1 MKKYFKFL
9 FIFFF
14 FIMSNSLL
22 AADFK
27 IEKKSFNKNESQIII
42 NGYGVSYGVGVKN
55 NKIYIPEFGSG
66 LIYTYDLRTNKKNI
80 LNRKNN
86 KLENLNL
93 FHKIINKSIKKTIIR
108 PHDIFVDEESSIY
121 VSEMGQG
128 KVKGEGKITVFDK
141 EYKMIAE
148 IGSKMH
154 DNLGMIS
161 PVMIS
166 KFSNTYYVS
175 ENGSHKILRFDKNF
189 KFMDWIGQKGE
200 IDEKIIKNSWIID
213 KQFINF
219 GLNNPH
225 AVKLG
230 PDKNIYIVDSG
241 HNRILRFDL
250 KGEFNGWI
258 GKNEKGEI
266 NNNWNRIGEASS
278 GRELGAFN
286 APCDLIIFDNFLYV
300 SEVENNRISKI
311 GLDGKS
317 YGWIGF
323 DKVNNQYIWSKDI
336 NNKIDLK
343 HPFGIKLEKN
353 TFFVADKGNNRI
365 MVINSNNLFN

>member
-1 MKKYFKFL
+1 
-9 FIFFF
+9 
-14 FIMSNSLL
+14 MSNSLL
-22 AADFK
+22 GTNLK
-27 IEKKSFNKNESQIII
+27 IEKKSFSKNESQIII

-66 LIYTYDLRTNKKNI
+66 LIYTYEINTNKKNI

-93 FHKIINKSIKKTIIR
+93 FHKIINKRIKKNIIR
-108 PHDIFVDEESSIY
+108 PHDIFVDENSLIY
-121 VSEMGQG
+121 VSEMGLG
-128 KVKGEGKITVFDK
+128 KAKGEGKITVFDK

-166 KFSNTYYVS
+166 KILDIYYVS
-175 ENGSHKILRFDKNF
+175 EFGGHKILRFDKNF
-189 KFMDWIGQKGE
+189 NFIDWIGQKGE
-200 IDEKIIKNSWIID
+200 IDEKIIKNSWTKD
-213 KQFINF
+213 KQFINV
-219 GLNNPH
+219 GLNKPH

-230 PDKNIYIVDSG
+230 PDKNLYIVDSG
-241 HNRILRFDL
+241 NHRILRFNL

-266 NNNWNRIGEASS
+266 NSNWNKVGETSS
-278 GRELGAFN
+278 GHELGAFS
-286 APCDLIIFDNFLYV
+286 APCDLIIFENFLYV

-323 DKVNNQYIWSKDI
+323 DEVNNQFIWSKDI
-336 NNKIDLK
+336 NNKIHLK

-353 TFFVADKGNNRI
+353 TFFIADKGNNRI
-365 MVINSNNLFN
+365 IVINSDNLFK